1 MSRRLSDVLW
11 TSIGRLGRSRR
22 DSETASSGTGT
33 IFASAVLLV
42 LLAGCAANIREGA
55 SPGEVT
61 AALGSPK
68 EIFKL
73 KDGSTSWEYPTSPLG
88 LTTTL
93 VRFNAQ
99 GQLLYVSQV
108 LTDENFHRIQ
118 AGMSEEQVRAT
129 IGPPWRKMPFER
141 QQQVAWDYLYRDTW
155 GYRVEFSVLF
165 NPAGEVVG
173 KSARRLDDSRNDR

>member
-1 MSRRLSDVLW
+1 MR
-11 TSIGRLGRSRR
+11 
-22 DSETASSGTGT
+22 
-33 IFASAVLLV
+33 IFAGAALLV
-42 LLAGCAANIREGA
+42 LLAGCAANIRTDA
-55 SPGEVT
+55 TPNEVT

-68 EIFKL
+68 EVFTL

-93 VRFNAQ
+93 VHFDAK
-99 GQLLYVSQV
+99 GKLLYVSQV

-118 AGMSEEQVRAT
+118 NGMSAEAVRAM
-129 IGPPWRKMPFER
+129 IGPPWRKVSFER
-141 QQQVAWDYLYRDTW
+141 QQQTAWDYLYRDTW

-173 KSARRLDDSRNDR
+173 KTSRRLDDSRNDSR

>member
-1 MSRRLSDVLW
+1 MSRV
-11 TSIGRLGRSRR
+11 
-22 DSETASSGTGT
+22 
-33 IFASAVLLV
+33 FAGFALAL
-42 LLAGCAANIREGA
+42 LLAGCAANIRSDA
-55 SPGEVT
+55 TPGDVT

-68 EIFKL
+68 DVYKL

-93 VRFNAQ
+93 VRFDAK
-99 GQLLYVSQV
+99 GGLLYVSQV

-118 AGMSEEQVRAT
+118 NGMTEESIRAM
-129 IGPPWRKMPFER
+129 IGPPWRKVAFER
-141 QQQVAWDYLYRDTW
+141 QQQTAWDYLYRDNW

-173 KSARRLDDSRNDR
+173 KTSRRLDDSRNDSR

>member
-1 MSRRLSDVLW
+1 MVRR
-11 TSIGRLGRSRR
+11 
-22 DSETASSGTGT
+22 
-33 IFASAVLLV
+33 IFASAASVV
-42 LLAGCAANIREGA
+42 LLAGCAANIRDGA

-68 EIFKL
+68 EVFTL

-93 VRFNAQ
+93 ARFDAK
-99 GQLLYVSQV
+99 GRLLYVSQV

-118 AGMSEEQVRAT
+118 NGMSEEAVRAT

-141 QQQVAWDYLYRDTW
+141 LQQTAWDYLYRDTW
-155 GYRVEFSVLF
+155 GYRVEFSVMF
-165 NPAGEVVG
+165 NAAGEVVG
-173 KSARRLDDSRNDR
+173 KSARRLDDSRNDSR